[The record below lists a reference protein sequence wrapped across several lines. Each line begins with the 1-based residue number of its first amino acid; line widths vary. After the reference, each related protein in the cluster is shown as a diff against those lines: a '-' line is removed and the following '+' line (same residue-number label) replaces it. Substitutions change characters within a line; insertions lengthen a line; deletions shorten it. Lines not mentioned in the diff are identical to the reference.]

1 MSEPKRAVVR
11 RHPTRPFAGIAH
23 LLVLSW
29 MQTRI
34 VVSYLWFF
42 FRTRVLRWKMS
53 PEKAARYHRKNAR
66 RFRAT
71 ASHLKGANVKL
82 GQMASMQAHLLP
94 KEVIDEL
101 KGLRDDVGPTPFR
114 YVDAEIAAELGK
126 EPREIFAELDEKPVA
141 CASMAQVH
149 VGTLTSGERV
159 VVKVLH
165 PGLERSVEIDLRLM
179 RVLCTVLGWF
189 LGSKLDL
196 RQVLKE
202 NEEPLRRELDLVA
215 EGKATEALGAEIE
228 HLGVIVPKVFWDH
241 TSRRVLTLELID
253 GVNVDDH
260 AQLDAWNVDRRAL
273 AEALARAMLHQAY
286 GIGYFHCDPHP
297 GNLFCTREGKLAML
311 DFGMVKR
318 IPEHVRMGLMKEI
331 FGAFFNIPQMYADG
345 LIEKGLIGEPDR
357 ARVEAFAKEKL
368 ADPKIRAILFDHEI
382 DSHGD
387 ATAAIGSL
395 VEMLDDLETFQTPQ
409 DNMMFMRALGIT
421 IDVCKEIAP
430 GVSMSEIMAPLMLPM
445 LAGLVQ
451 KHPEYAED
459 IGKAMAAMPLPG

>member
-1 MSEPKRAVVR
+1 MTR
-11 RHPTRPFAGIAH
+11 RVHPTRPFAGFAH
-23 LLVLSW
+23 LIVLSW
-29 MQTRI
+29 MQFRI
-34 VVSYLWFF
+34 VNSYLWYF

-53 PEKAARYHRKNAR
+53 EEAQARYHRKNAR

-114 YVDAEIAAELGK
+114 YIRAEIAAELGK
-126 EPREIFAELDEKPVA
+126 EPLEIFAELDEKPIA

-149 VGTLTSGERV
+149 LGKLKSGERV
-159 VVKVLH
+159 AVKVLH
-165 PGLERSVEIDLRLM
+165 PGLERSVETDLRLM
-179 RVLCTVLGWF
+179 RLLLTVLGYF
-189 LGSKLDL
+189 LPAKYAKLDL
-196 RQVLKE
+196 KQVLKE

-228 HLGVIVPKVFWDH
+228 PLGVIVPKIFWDY
-241 TSRRVLTLELID
+241 SSKRVLTLELIE

-260 AQLDAWNVDRRAL
+260 AQLDAWKVDRRAL
-273 AEALARAMLHQAY
+273 ADTLARAMLHQTY
-286 GIGYFHCDPHP
+286 GIGYFHADPHP
-297 GNLFCTREGKLAML
+297 GNLFCTPEGKLAML

-318 IPEHVRMGLMKEI
+318 LPEHVRMGLMKEI

-345 LIEKGLIGEPDR
+345 LIEKGLIDEIDR
-357 ARVEAFAKEKL
+357 ARVEAFATVKL
-368 ADPKIRAILFDHEI
+368 GDPKIRAMLFDHQVDDHEQ
-382 DSHGD
+382 
-387 ATAAIGSL
+387 ATAAIGSIA
-395 VEMLDDLETFQTPQ
+395 EMMEDLETFRTPQ

-430 GVSMSEIMAPLMLPM
+430 GVSMSEIMAPLMMPM
-445 LAGLVQ
+445 LFGLME
-451 KHPEYAED
+451 KHPEYREA
-459 IGKAMAAMPLPG
+459 IGKAMASMPMPS